1 MSELAS
7 VMFDGRCFETE
18 VAQKLAVS
26 HITFARSRLLTCVVF
41 IFAFFPTGFFER
53 IQDCLQSTEW
63 VLPEH

>member
-26 HITFARSRLLTCVVF
+26 HLHAH
-41 IFAFFPTGFFER
+41 
-53 IQDCLQSTEW
+53 DCLLLLCSS
-63 VLPEH
+63 LPSSLRVF